1 MRTVFTQ
8 EELNEMRRL
17 QRKLDTRVKKEN
29 DIPADANLNIEK
41 FLALK
46 TELFELANEIE
57 SFKYW
62 KKNKIKLIN

>member
-17 QRKLDTRVKKEN
+17 QRKLDARVKKEN

-46 TELFELANEIE
+46 TELFE
-57 SFKYW
+57 
-62 KKNKIKLIN
+62 

>member
-29 DIPADANLNIEK
+29 D
-41 FLALK
+41 
-46 TELFELANEIE
+46 
-57 SFKYW
+57 
-62 KKNKIKLIN
+62 